1 MARFHLPL
9 TCHDANVLPGATVE
23 HDRGVALILALLVL
37 SFLTV
42 IGSAFLTASTID
54 IWISENYKSATQT
67 LYVAEAGI
75 DHGRE
80 LLRTSPYAPTDLLA
94 SSAGPDRVLST
105 STDSVALPLS
115 DDKPF
120 IPPQKLPAGNY
131 TVWLRNDASDGLET
145 LTDTNEVLTLVSLGR
160 VGMSQKLI
168 EAVVQKGRFPESV
181 LDQRLKTVN
190 GLESLASSVTRNATD
205 LYTAPG
211 LRDAGEPSDYRVVAV
226 DGNIELGPGIGYG
239 VLLVRGEARVTGN
252 FIWNGLMLVIGQGV
266 VQLDDGV
273 SLTVN
278 GGRFVART
286 RAPDGALLSAPLGA
300 GFDITDLAQ
309 IKAANRIFPYTL
321 VSIRER

>member
-1 MARFHLPL
+1 
-9 TCHDANVLPGATVE
+9 VLPGATVE
-23 HDRGVALILALLVL
+23 QDRGVALILALLVL

-54 IWISENYKSATQT
+54 IWISDNYKSATQT

-80 LLRTSPYAPTDLLA
+80 LLRTSPYTPTDLLA
-94 SSAGPDRVLST
+94 SSAGPDRVFST
-105 STDSVALPLS
+105 STDSVALLLS
-115 DDKPF
+115 DDKPL

-145 LTDTNEVLTLVSLGR
+145 LTDTNEVLTLISLGR
-160 VGMSQKLI
+160 VGTSQKLI
-168 EAVVQKGRFPESV
+168 EAVVQKGRFPESI
-181 LDQRLKTVN
+181 LDQRLKTVS
-190 GLESLASSVTRNATD
+190 GLEALASSVIRNATD

-211 LRDAGEPSDYRVVAV
+211 LRDAGGPSDYRVVAV
-226 DGNIELGPGIGYG
+226 NGNIELGPGSGYG
-239 VLLVRGEARVTGN
+239 VLLVGGEARVTGN
-252 FIWNGLMLVIGQGV
+252 FTWNGLLLVIGQGV
-266 VQLDDGV
+266 MQLNDGV

-286 RAPDGALLSAPLGA
+286 RATDGALLSAPA
-300 GFDITDLAQ
+300 GPAFDITDLAQ